1 MRRGMMLIALAFA
14 ATGCASPMPSPT
26 VAATSAPT
34 SLAPPT
40 QEATETLLPPTATG
54 TPEASATNTPTPP
67 ASATRAAP
75 TNAKVQNKY
84 KAPVPLGPS
93 RPTMY
98 KNGNDITFT
107 YAAVGRL
114 APNHCYLLHVDMIN
128 PNVNPGN
135 RGDDFLDKSH
145 CGDQSVSGNRLSFIL
160 YRGKF
165 GNLPNYGT
173 IMSEATGLAPMTS
186 TQLLKVT
193 WYVWVAQNNG
203 LSTDK
208 VHYRVVPLSPPSAV
222 LDFDFEP

>member
-1 MRRGMMLIALAFA
+1 MRRWMMLIALAFA
-14 ATGCASPMPSPT
+14 TAGCTSPMPPPT

-34 SLAPPT
+34 SLPLPT
-40 QEATETLLPPTATG
+40 QEATATLLPPTATG
-54 TPEASATNTPTPP
+54 TPEASATDTPTPT

-75 TNAKVQNKY
+75 TTAKVQY
-84 KAPVPLGPS
+84 RYQAPVPLGPS

-114 APNHCYLLHVDMIN
+114 ASNHCYLLHVDMIN

-145 CGDQSVSGNRLSFIL
+145 CGNQSVSGNRLSFIL

-173 IMSEATGLAPMTS
+173 IMSEAMGLAPLTS
-186 TQLLKVT
+186 TELLRVT
-193 WYVWVAQNNG
+193 WYVRVVQNNG

-208 VHYRVVPLSPPSAV
+208 VHYRVVPLSPPSAA